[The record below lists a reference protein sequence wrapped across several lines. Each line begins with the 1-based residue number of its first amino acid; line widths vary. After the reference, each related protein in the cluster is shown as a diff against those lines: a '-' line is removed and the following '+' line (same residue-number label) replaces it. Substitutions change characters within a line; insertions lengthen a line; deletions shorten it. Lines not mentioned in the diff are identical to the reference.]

1 MTQLSLDFARRS
13 ANAGMTRALNNA
25 DRQIP
30 DWSTQAYS
38 FLLSFARTH
47 EYFISEDVSDA
58 SIEAK
63 FPQPPTLRAF
73 GAVYRKAQK
82 AGIIR
87 QDGMGRSRRRHAS
100 CCPRWRSMI
109 YANAEMP

>member
-1 MTQLSLDFARRS
+1 MTQLSLDLARRS

-47 EYFISEDVSDA
+47 EYFISEDVSGA
-58 SIEAK
+58 SKGEK
-63 FPQPPTLRAF
+63 FPQPPTDRAW
-73 GAVYRKAQK
+73 GAIYRKAQK

-87 QDGMGRSRRRHAS
+87 QDGTGISARRKAS
-100 CCPRWRSMI
+100 ICPRWRSMI
-109 YANAEMP
+109 YQGAA